1 MNINLI
7 ITIFAAIV
15 AFIGIYLVIKSN
27 KKTHAW
33 LVNLKK
39 FLSFLI

>member
-15 AFIGIYLVIKSN
+15 AFIGIYLVITST
-27 KKTHAW
+27 KKT
-33 LVNLKK
+33 N
-39 FLSFLI
+39 S